1 MFEKIYCRQL
11 TSYFDC
17 LFSKYLSG
25 FRQKYSCQSTL
36 LRMIKEWKSAL
47 DNGNMV
53 GSIAIDL
60 SRAFD
65 SLPHGLLLA
74 KIYAYG
80 VNIESCKLIASYL
93 HNRHHRVKIRD
104 KRSDWLQIERGVPQ
118 GSIMGPLLFNIFIND
133 IFFNNS
139 DINIYNYADDNCI
152 SFAGSSIDIIAD
164 TLNKEMV
171 SLMEWFRKKSWLQTR
186 LNFKPCLSKVTTLK
200 MLNWMSLLIMLLCR
214 PLTQWKY

>member
-1 MFEKIYCRQL
+1 MFEKIYFRQL

-25 FRQKYSCQSTL
+25 FRQKHSCQSTL
-36 LRMIKEWKSAL
+36 LRMIEEWKSAL

-53 GSIAIDL
+53 GSIALDL

-104 KRSDWLQIERGVPQ
+104 KRSDWSQIERGVPQ

-133 IFFNNS
+133 IFFFINS
-139 DINIYNYADDNCI
+139 DINIYDYADDNCI

-171 SLMEWFRKKSWLQTR
+171 SLMECFRKK
-186 LNFKPCLSKVTTLK
+186 FPGCKPG
-200 MLNWMSLLIMLLCR
+200 
-214 PLTQWKY
+214 